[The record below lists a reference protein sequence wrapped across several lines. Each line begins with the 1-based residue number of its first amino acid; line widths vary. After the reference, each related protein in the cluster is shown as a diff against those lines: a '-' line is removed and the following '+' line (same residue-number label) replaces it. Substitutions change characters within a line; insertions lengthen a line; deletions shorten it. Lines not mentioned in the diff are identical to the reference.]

1 MLLSLCSIVA
11 MAGMFFYM
19 FHKAKFART
28 RRMALLPLA
37 GAVMEGIAA
46 GALTPGLFPVLT
58 AALVVL
64 RLAILLCCAGAMR
77 QDAAMARRRSRIR
90 RRMAAEMAKEAIVTL
105 PVARELPSAGQGRRR
120 AAGRCA

>member
-11 MAGMFFYM
+11 MAGMFLYM

-58 AALVVL
+58 AVLVIL
-64 RLAILLCCAGAMR
+64 RLAILLCCAGALR

>member
-1 MLLSLCSIVA
+1 MILSLCSIAA
-11 MAGMFFYM
+11 MAGMFLYM
-19 FHKAKFART
+19 FNKAKFART

-58 AALVVL
+58 AVLVVL
-64 RLAILLCCAGAMR
+64 RLTILLCCAGAMR

-90 RRMAAEMAKEAIVTL
+90 RRCRKSHCRESRN
-105 PVARELPSAGQGRRR
+105 PHPSARERRR
-120 AAGRCA
+120 